1 MAGISALGTNYNL
14 PNYTG
19 ILHALTPTETP
30 FFSAIGGL
38 TGGRQTT
45 STEFEWQTYDLRT
58 ATQPS
63 ALEGADAPTLT
74 GRVRANVT
82 NVVQI
87 HQSAVGVA
95 YSKLAAFGQ
104 KSGTNNA
111 AQNPVASELDWQVRR
126 ELESMVRDINYSA
139 INGTYQKPV
148 DNTTARKTRGWLAAV
163 TTNAVVADET
173 LVGNGDSLWEADDE
187 VITEA
192 AHGLAV
198 GDRVRIAI
206 DSGATGATAGYYWV
220 ITVPSSSTFTVST
233 SKGGSVQAITADGV
247 VDVYKQTALTIAK
260 FNNFLQGIYD
270 NGGMSDLETIAVVVN
285 SGLKVELSELFGNAY
300 GKFTEMSRNV
310 GGINLKTIVTDFGD
324 LNVMTERMMPQ
335 GTLGI
340 AELGQFAPV
349 YLEIPD
355 AENGGMKG
363 HFFAEP
369 LAKTGATDRT
379 QLYGEFGLEYGNQL
393 KHGKLEGLPY

>member
-19 ILHALTPTETP
+19 ILHALTPADTP

-45 STEFEWQTYDLRT
+45 STEFEWQKYDLRD
-58 ATQPS
+58 ASQP
-63 ALEGADAPTLT
+63 AVVEGADAPTLT

-87 HQSAVGVA
+87 HHSAVGVA
-95 YSKLAAFGQ
+95 YSKAAAVGQ
-104 KSGTNNA
+104 KAGTNNDA
-111 AQNPVASELDWQVRR
+111 MNPVRSELDWQVEQ
-126 ELESMVRDINYSA
+126 ELKAMVRDVNYSFWQ
-139 INGTYQKPV
+139 GVYQKPS
-148 DNTTARKTRGWLAAV
+148 DNNTARKTRGLLAAI
-163 TTNAVVADET
+163 TTNAQVADET

-192 AHGLAV
+192 THGLAV

-220 ITVPSSSTFTVST
+220 KTVPTANTFTVSPT
-233 SKGGSVQAITADGV
+233 KGGTTQAISADGV
-247 VDVYKQTALTIAK
+247 VDVYKATALSIVKLNT
-260 FNNFLQGIYD
+260 LMQSVWD
-270 NGGMSDLETIAVVVN
+270 NGGMAESVTATLAVN
-285 SGLKVELSELFGNAY
+285 SGLKLTISQLYANAY
-300 GKFTEMSRNV
+300 GKFMETSRNV
-310 GGINLKTIVTDFGD
+310 GGVNFETIVTDFGT
-324 LNVMTERMMPQ
+324 LNLMLDRQIPQ
-335 GTLGI
+335 GTL
-340 AELGQFAPV
+340 AVVSLEQCAPI
-349 YLEIPD
+349 YLEVPQ
-355 AENGGMKG
+355 KG

-379 QLYGEFGLEYGNQL
+379 QLYGEVGLEYGNEAA
-393 KHGKLEGLPY
+393 HGKIEGLPY